1 MILKQVHNNK
11 IGAYA
16 FMLLILL
23 VLWVI
28 PALKSNVEPITVNY
42 KMPLWDVLLPVV
54 KLKWVSLLFSFLCA
68 LFAVLGITR
77 FNTRY
82 SLLQSQSA
90 LPGFIFV
97 LLTGSISSVQFINP
111 VWIATIFVII
121 SFGYLYEAYNH
132 RKTMVECFLASLWI
146 AVGSLFS
153 YKIVLLY
160 PLLLLFVMPLLRVLT
175 FRSFLASIIG
185 FILPWLFILGYE
197 LALGSIDEFLSYL
210 QPTQEKLLCTYSF
223 TQTSLIYFGILL
235 LLLLS
240 SVFKALNELSK
251 RKIFTRKQY
260 NTIIISSVY
269 IVFLIVLTG
278 GCKEFLPVLSVFV
291 SLLLAHLIDR
301 ISSWVWQNIFFF
313 SIVAITV
320 FGQLFL

>member
-16 FMLLILL
+16 FMLLVLIM
-23 VLWVI
+23 LWVI
-28 PALKSNVEPITVNY
+28 PALKDSVSPVIVNY
-42 KMPLWDVLLPVV
+42 KMPLWDLLLPMV
-54 KLKWVSLLFSFLCA
+54 KVKWVSLLFSFLCA
-68 LFAVLGITR
+68 LFAMLGITR

-90 LPGFIFV
+90 LPAFIFV
-97 LLTGSISSVQFINP
+97 LLTGSISSIQLVNP
-111 VWIATIFVII
+111 VWIATIFVIM

-160 PLLLLFVMPLLRVLT
+160 PLMLIVMPLLRVLT
-175 FRSFLASIIG
+175 FKSFLASIIG

-197 LALGSIDEFLSYL
+197 MAFGSVKEFVEYIN
-210 QPTQEKLLCTYSF
+210 PTHEKLFCAYSYS
-223 TQTSLIYFGILL
+223 QVALIYFGILL
-235 LLLLS
+235 LLVLIS
-240 SVFKALNELSK
+240 IVKTLNELGK

-260 NTIIISSVY
+260 NTIIVSAVY
-269 IVFLIVLTG
+269 IVGLIVATG
-278 GCKEFLPVLSVFV
+278 GCKEFLPLLSVFV
-291 SLLLAHLIDR
+291 ALLIAYLIDSV
-301 ISSWVWQNIFFF
+301 SSWIWQNIFFF
-313 SIVAITV
+313 SVIALTI
-320 FGQLFL
+320 FGQLFM